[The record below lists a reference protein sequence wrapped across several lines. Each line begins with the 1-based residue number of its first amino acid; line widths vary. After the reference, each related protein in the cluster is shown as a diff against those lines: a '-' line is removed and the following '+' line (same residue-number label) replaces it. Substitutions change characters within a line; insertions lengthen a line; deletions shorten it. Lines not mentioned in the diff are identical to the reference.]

1 MTKAQGRERLIQ
13 YCDNEI
19 AKSGFWIFDKRTLYL
34 DITRF
39 LKPHEKSANFPL
51 PKSLSLSYCK
61 IDKNGIHV
69 DEYTVEW
76 DKICAAGIK
85 KEQLMDNGENTY
97 YEYHLMICLYTGK
110 IRHISIGSNDL
121 YRGLLGHY
129 IEQYRI
135 DYFAAT
141 CF

>member
-1 MTKAQGRERLIQ
+1 MTKAQGRERLIE
-13 YCDNEI
+13 YCDTEI
-19 AKSGFWIFDKRTLYL
+19 ARSGSWIFDKRTLYL

-39 LKPHEKSANFPL
+39 LHPYEKSANFPL
-51 PKSLSLSYCK
+51 PKSLSIGTCR
-61 IDKNGIHV
+61 IDKNGIHAN
-69 DEYTVEW
+69 DSTLEW
-76 DKICAAGIK
+76 DKISAAGIK
-85 KEQLMDNGENTY
+85 KEQFTDDGEHYY

-110 IRHISIGSNDL
+110 IRHISIVSNDL

-141 CF
+141 YF